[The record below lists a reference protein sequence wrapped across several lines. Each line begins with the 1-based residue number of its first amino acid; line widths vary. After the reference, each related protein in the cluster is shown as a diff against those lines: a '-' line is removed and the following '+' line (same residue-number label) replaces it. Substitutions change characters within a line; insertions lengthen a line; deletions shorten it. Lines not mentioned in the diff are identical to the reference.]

1 MRINIRVR
9 AVLLCEAL
17 NEYKMRIIAGKYK
30 SRKIFSSHSSPVH
43 SVQSGKSTYRPTTD
57 RAKETLFN
65 ILNNLIDFDSVKCLD
80 LFAGSG
86 ALGFEALSRGAAYC
100 DFVDTSSSQLSQ
112 IKRTAEVLDAVDS
125 INLFGG
131 DVLDFLEDN
140 SNAYYD
146 LIFADPPY
154 DYGYYDSLQQKI
166 FSLRFA
172 LFVLEHSSAVSL
184 LYDTNKFDVISRR
197 IGTTN
202 FKIFSSKE

>member
-1 MRINIRVR
+1 
-9 AVLLCEAL
+9 LS
-17 NEYKMRIIAGKYK
+17 G
-30 SRKIFSSHSSPVH
+30 HST
-43 SVQSGKSTYRPTTD
+43 QSGKSTYRPTTD
-57 RAKETLFN
+57 RAKETLYN

-80 LFAGSG
+80 LFAGSW

-100 DFVDTSSSQLSQ
+100 DFVDTSSSHLSQ
-112 IKRTAEVLDAVDS
+112 IKRTAEELNVVDC
-125 INLFGG
+125 INLFDT

-154 DYGYYDSLQQKI
+154 NYSFYDSLQYKI

-172 LFVLEHSSAVSL
+172 VFVLEHSSAVSL

-197 IGTTN
+197 IGITN